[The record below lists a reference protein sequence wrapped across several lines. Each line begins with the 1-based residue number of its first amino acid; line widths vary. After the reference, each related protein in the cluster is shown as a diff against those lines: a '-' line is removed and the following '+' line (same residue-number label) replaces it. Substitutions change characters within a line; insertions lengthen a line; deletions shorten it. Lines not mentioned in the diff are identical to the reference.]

1 MAAKKPLFNRQMRRI
16 SELDA
21 NIQAGLARE
30 EAERAKQAEAEIE
43 TVDYTPEQIAALDPA
58 LFEPAGFNEE
68 DAERTGYSNYSYWA
82 STFKNFW
89 RNKVARVLI
98 IALIA
103 VLLFA
108 FLQPIFPGQHDPVT
122 INNDPETGI
131 QLMNLAPSSEYW
143 FGTNA
148 IGQDLWARVWAGT
161 RVSVFIGLVVAL
173 SDLVV
178 GVIIGMIWGYVRKVD
193 KVMTEIYNVISNVPQ
208 TLILIL
214 VSYILRPSIT
224 TIIISMCMVGWMAMA
239 RFIRNQVVIFRDRD
253 FNLASRCLG
262 TSTFRIITKN
272 LLPQMVSVIMLQTAL
287 AIPGA
292 IGDEVFLTYIG
303 LGLPTSQ
310 ASLGNLVEAGRV
322 LMMQKELRYQLIFPR
337 LSLHSSRLHSIS
349 SATRSPMLPTRK
361 TTCKGERLW
370 KTGKSFF
377 RSKT

>member
-303 LGLPTSQ
+303 LGLPPSQ

-322 LMMQKELRYQLIFPR
+322 LMMQKELRYQLIFPAAVVAFITIAFYIIGNAF
-337 LSLHSSRLHSIS
+337 SDAADPKNHV
-349 SATRSPMLPTRK
+349 
-361 TTCKGERLW
+361 
-370 KTGKSFF
+370 
-377 RSKT
+377 

>member
-1 MAAKKPLFNRQMRRI
+1 MAAKKSLFNRQMRRI

-21 NIQAGLARE
+21 HIQEGLARE
-30 EAERAKQAEAEIE
+30 EAERMRQGCGEEPS
-43 TVDYTPEQIAALDPA
+43 DLTPEEIAALDPA
-58 LFEPAGFNEE
+58 LFAFAEFDEQE
-68 DAERTGYSNYSYWA
+68 AERVSYSNYSYWA
-82 STFKNFW
+82 STFQNFW

-98 IALIA
+98 ISLLV

-108 FLQPIFPGQHDPVT
+108 FLQPLFPGQHDPVT

-131 QLMNLAPSSEYW
+131 QLMNLAPCAEYW

-193 KVMTEIYNVISNVPQ
+193 KVMTEVYNIISNVPQ

-214 VSYILRPSIT
+214 VSYILRPGIT
-224 TIIISMCMVGWMAMA
+224 TIILSMCVVGWMAMA

-262 TSTFRIITKN
+262 TSTLRIMVKN

-292 IGDEVFLTYIG
+292 IG
-303 LGLPTSQ
+303 
-310 ASLGNLVEAGRV
+310 
-322 LMMQKELRYQLIFPR
+322 
-337 LSLHSSRLHSIS
+337 
-349 SATRSPMLPTRK
+349 
-361 TTCKGERLW
+361 
-370 KTGKSFF
+370 
-377 RSKT
+377 